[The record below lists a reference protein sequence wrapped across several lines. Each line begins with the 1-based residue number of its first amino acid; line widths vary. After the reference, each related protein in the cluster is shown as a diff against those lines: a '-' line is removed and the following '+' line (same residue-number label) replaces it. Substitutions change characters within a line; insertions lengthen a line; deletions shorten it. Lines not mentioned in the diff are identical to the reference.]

1 MPLTHTSALRGSAI
15 SPDSAEESQLV
26 RQVAAGSSDA
36 LAALYRLYGA
46 SLFRL
51 ARRMTSSVEDAE
63 DVLHDLFV
71 GLPESVHKYHHRG
84 SFHGWLRRV
93 LVRLVLMHHRAT
105 RRRREVVLEEEVST
119 PSTAQTMDDGVSWD
133 VQRAMESLP
142 DDLRAVLVLR
152 QAEQFTHREIAGLLG
167 ITPGASRVR
176 LSRAVKL
183 LKTALRGRT

>member
-1 MPLTHTSALRGSAI
+1 
-15 SPDSAEESQLV
+15 
-26 RQVAAGSSDA
+26 
-36 LAALYRLYGA
+36 
-46 SLFRL
+46 
-51 ARRMTSSVEDAE
+51 VEDAE
-63 DVLHDLFV
+63 DVVHDLFV
-71 GLPESVHKYHHRG
+71 GLPESIHKYHERG
-84 SFHGWLRRV
+84 SLQGWLKRV
-93 LVRLVLMHHRAT
+93 VVRLALMRLRTT

>member
-1 MPLTHTSALRGSAI
+1 MPQTHTYVLRGSAI
-15 SPDSAEESQLV
+15 SPDYAEESQLV
-26 RQVAAGSSDA
+26 SQVAAGSSDA
-36 LAALYRLYGA
+36 LAELYRLHA
-46 SLFRL
+46 APLFRL
-51 ARRMTSSVEDAE
+51 ARRVTSSVEDAE
-63 DVLHDLFV
+63 DVVHDLFV
-71 GLPESVHKYHHRG
+71 GLPESIHKYHERG
-84 SFHGWLRRV
+84 SLQGRLKRV
-93 LVRLVLMHHRAT
+93 VVRLALMRLRTT

>member
-1 MPLTHTSALRGSAI
+1 MPQTHTYVLRGSAI
-15 SPDSAEESQLV
+15 SPDYAEESQLV
-26 RQVAAGSSDA
+26 SQVAAGSSDA
-36 LAALYRLYGA
+36 LAELYRLHA
-46 SLFRL
+46 APLFRL
-51 ARRMTSSVEDAE
+51 ARRVTSSVEDAE
-63 DVLHDLFV
+63 DVVHDLFV
-71 GLPESVHKYHHRG
+71 GLPESIHKYHERG
-84 SFHGWLRRV
+84 SLQGWLKRV
-93 LVRLVLMHHRAT
+93 VVRLALMRLRTT